1 MKPDF
6 LSVSAQTNP
15 EVISMQFTNLQELI
29 QISSSS
35 RQYLLSLP
43 VSIQMQLHE
52 QNDFI
57 HTQYDLRRNAEYLMK
72 YNT

>member
-1 MKPDF
+1 MAA
-6 LSVSAQTNP
+6 S
-15 EVISMQFTNLQELI
+15 NLKELI

-52 QNDFI
+52 QNEFI
-57 HTQYDLRRNAEYLMK
+57 HTLYELHRNAAYLMK
-72 YNT
+72 QNI